1 MGINNVR
8 GTSPCSVNEEPR
20 ILSGLLKFWSTSRFY
35 ISPQNAAIA
44 KKKEEEKL
52 KYASTGLQVSYQ
64 FVSIFPFCCLATL
77 QGLRIQI
84 GGHHESFCVFWNLFF
99 TQNKLSVYTE
109 IKVWNISNWKILNT
123 EMELVAKHVFLVS
136 VNISLSSIFLRCYQH
151 DIFFSVIYFWWL

>member
-1 MGINNVR
+1 MLEEQVLAAWMKSLGYWVDYSSFDR
-8 GTSPCSVNEEPR
+8 QVDFTSVHKTLRS
-20 ILSGLLKFWSTSRFY
+20 
-35 ISPQNAAIA
+35 Q

-52 KYASTGLQVSYQ
+52 KYASTRLQVSYQ

-77 QGLRIQI
+77 QELRIQI

>member
-52 KYASTGLQVSYQ
+52 KYASTRLQVSYQ

-77 QGLRIQI
+77 QELRIQI

-151 DIFFSVIYFWWL
+151 DVFFSVFFFRWL